1 MACPGPLSR
10 GIPEGL
16 GLRLGHL
23 QPEEHAPRCLA
34 HAFCAP
40 VICGQRDFSQRAAGD
55 RGQSQCAVLGGA
67 SGLRVARA
75 GLSEEAAFVL
85 SPEG

>member
-40 VICGQRDFSQRAAGD
+40 VICGQRDFSQRAAGTEA
-55 RGQSQCAVLGGA
+55 RASVQCWEGLQA
-67 SGLRVARA
+67 SGWPGQASQRRRHLC
-75 GLSEEAAFVL
+75 
-85 SPEG
+85 